1 MTEAL
6 QIAKADTKLSV
17 LIRLDLSSA
26 FDTMNQQSLLST
38 LSSLGITGTSLRCFE
53 PYLQVGLSGLP
64 GKWRYPEHIN
74 WSLGF
79 LRD

>member
-38 LSSLGITGTSLRCFE
+38 LSSQELHFAALNLISR
-53 PYLQVGLSGLP
+53 
-64 GKWRYPEHIN
+64 
-74 WSLGF
+74 
-79 LRD
+79 